1 MGAMYGGMPQQNVGQ
16 MPQTGSGQASLP
28 NPNINIPQIN
38 TNPLQQNTGTPSRT
52 VDDRMQTFLGNVNQQ
67 NQGQVGAGQTLQ
79 SQYGINQNSQP
90 LTASTIDYNNLP
102 AGIDAQ
108 AVQANPQAYADQYNQ
123 VLSGNTGQPAQPN
136 VFQQSSQAYNDA
148 LSGTRAGMS
157 VQPQDVMAARVQANQ
172 VGTNNILQGMSQYQN
187 PFEQQVVDAA
197 LGDVERQRQMQ
208 INNVG
213 SQATAS
219 GAFGGSRQGVAEA
232 ETNRAA
238 LDKSAQLAA
247 QLRSQGF
254 TQAADLAGRDI
265 QNRQNVDLANQ
276 SANLNANTTTADQ
289 LMRSQLANQS
299 NVNQY
304 ANRLLSGGAQMGNL
318 SNLGFGFGNTL
329 NQNQMSAGNQQQ
341 ALMQQ
346 LINAGRGQFE
356 GYSNSPQQSLD
367 TLIRALTGSN
377 QGQQTQTNSR
387 NLGFTDIISA
397 IAQFG

>member
-1 MGAMYGGMPQQNVGQ
+1 
-16 MPQTGSGQASLP
+16 
-28 NPNINIPQIN
+28 
-38 TNPLQQNTGTPSRT
+38 
-52 VDDRMQTFLGNVNQQ
+52 
-67 NQGQVGAGQTLQ
+67 
-79 SQYGINQNSQP
+79 
-90 LTASTIDYNNLP
+90 
-102 AGIDAQ
+102 
-108 AVQANPQAYADQYNQ
+108 
-123 VLSGNTGQPAQPN
+123 
-136 VFQQSSQAYNDA
+136 
-148 LSGTRAGMS
+148 
-157 VQPQDVMAARVQANQ
+157 MAARVQANQ

-356 GYSNSPQQSLD
+356 GYANSPQQSLD
-367 TLIRALTGSN
+367 TLISALTGSN

>member
-16 MPQTGSGQASLP
+16 MPQTGAGQASLP

-67 NQGQVGAGQTLQ
+67 NQGQVGAEIQFRSQLPMPDGSYTTTITSPNIGQMPQTGAGQ
-79 SQYGINQNSQP
+79 APS
-90 LTASTIDYNNLP
+90 P
-102 AGIDAQ
+102 A
-108 AVQANPQAYADQYNQ
+108 
-123 VLSGNTGQPAQPN
+123 QPAQPN

-213 SQATAS
+213 SQATAA

-377 QGQQTQTNSR
+377 QGQQTQTDSR

>member
-1 MGAMYGGMPQQNVGQ
+1 MGAMNGGMTP
-16 MPQTGSGQASLP
+16 
-28 NPNINIPQIN
+28 
-38 TNPLQQNTGTPSRT
+38 QNTGITGVWSGQSSGQGVQQPT
-52 VDDRMQTFLGNVNQQ
+52 IPLVPMGQAGTTNAPMPPTGNGAYPLPPQQ
-67 NQGQVGAGQTLQ
+67 G
-79 SQYGINQNSQP
+79 SQN
-90 LTASTIDYNNLP
+90 
-102 AGIDAQ
+102 
-108 AVQANPQAYADQYNQ
+108 
-123 VLSGNTGQPAQPN
+123 PN
-136 VFQQSSQAYNDA
+136 VFQQSSQAYTDA
-148 LSGTRAGMS
+148 LAGTQAAMS
-157 VQPQDVMAARVQANQ
+157 AQPQDVMASRVRADQ

-197 LGDVERQRQMQ
+197 LGDIERQRQMQ
-208 INNVG
+208 VNNVG
-213 SQATAS
+213 SQATAA

-299 NVNQY
+299 NSNQY

-329 NQNQMSAGNQQQ
+329 NQNQMAAGDQQQ
-341 ALMQQ
+341 QLMQQ
-346 LINAGRGQFE
+346 LINAGRGQFD
-356 GYSNSPQQSLD
+356 GYSNSPQDALNLLMS
-367 TLIRALTGSN
+367 TLNGSN

-387 NLGFTDIISA
+387 NLGLADIISLGL
-397 IAQFG
+397 QF